1 MRSCAHLRTLMQGQ
15 HQGGHATGQGNRE
28 SRDSMAVLALMDF
41 ERQCQESCIEGASQ
55 ERAECLLRVEHLDEI
70 KLCP

>member
-1 MRSCAHLRTLMQGQ
+1 
-15 HQGGHATGQGNRE
+15 
-28 SRDSMAVLALMDF
+28 MAVLALMDF